1 MGFHGASD
9 SVSVLFLPGFSY
21 SSGLFEP
28 NDMKYEIHRDPAQD
42 PSLAEMTEV
51 AVRMLSRNPKGFYL
65 FVESGRFCLAE
76 RRRRKWMATHRS
88 GC

>member
-1 MGFHGASD
+1 
-9 SVSVLFLPGFSY
+9 
-21 SSGLFEP
+21 
-28 NDMKYEIHRDPAQD
+28 MKYEIHRDPAQD

-76 RRRRKWMATHRS
+76 RRRRRKNRVQHRLKHLPISGSLQGVASTMATMKL
-88 GC
+88 